1 MSDFQGWSR
10 SQSGRKWA
18 AIFEN
23 SDQFGTRN
31 WFKSGPGL
39 EFDGVGQLF
48 SQFLNPI
55 FDRFDS
61 RNKIFTRRGSIFEK
75 SYCITS
81 NERSFDVL
89 SAKKKVWCYGWNRSF
104 SNLSLKKIPQNWFAF
119 LENLISNFNNS

>member
-61 RNKIFTRRGSIFEK
+61 RNKIVTGRSSIFEK
-75 SYCITS
+75 SNCITS

-89 SAKKKVWCYGWNRSF
+89 SAKKKFGVMGGTEVSQ
-104 SNLSLKKIPQNWFAF
+104 I
-119 LENLISNFNNS
+119 